1 MPLLR
6 VNRMAG
12 QISNIRRQLKSV
24 KATQKITNAMSL
36 VATAKLTKQRNRM
49 FENNI
54 FSNKYYE
61 MILEAMSA
69 PRPAVENNPYLT
81 GNLVENPLHIVITS
95 NSGLCGS
102 YNMDLLKYVEKTV
115 KKEDPIFAIGEYG
128 IEWLDNNDFA
138 VIRRITDL
146 DDVKPSIISKLVYDV
161 LELFKMNEIS
171 SIDII
176 YTQYINTMTFEPSTY
191 HLLPL
196 DLPDELEIKD
206 VELVPDRDSLLDYL
220 IPQYA
225 GAVIYATFLEAKTSE
240 HAARRSAMDSANRNA
255 EDLIERLA
263 LEYNQARQTAITQ
276 EVNEITAGADA
287 L

>member
-1 MPLLR
+1 
-6 VNRMAG
+6 MAG

>member
-1 MPLLR
+1 
-6 VNRMAG
+6 MAG

-161 LELFKMNEIS
+161 LELFKMNDIS

>member
-1 MPLLR
+1 
-6 VNRMAG
+6 MAG

-81 GNLVENPLHIVITS
+81 GNFVENPLHIVITS

>member
-1 MPLLR
+1 MS
-6 VNRMAG
+6 G

-61 MILEAMSA
+61 MILDAMSA
-69 PRPAVENNPYLT
+69 PQPKVETNPYLT
-81 GNLVENPLHIVITS
+81 GNDVENPLHIVITS

-102 YNMDLLKYVEKTV
+102 YNMDLLRYLEKTV

-128 IEWLDNNDFA
+128 IEWMDANDFA
-138 VIRRITDL
+138 VIRRINDL

-161 LELFKMNEIS
+161 LELYKMKEIS

-176 YTQYINTMTFEPSTY
+176 YTQYINTMTFEPSTF

-196 DLPDELEIKD
+196 DLPDELETKD

-220 IPQYA
+220 IPQYT
-225 GAVIYATFLEAKTSE
+225 GAVVYATFLEAKTSE

-255 EDLIERLA
+255 EELIETLS
-263 LEYNQARQTAITQ
+263 LDYNQARQTAITQ